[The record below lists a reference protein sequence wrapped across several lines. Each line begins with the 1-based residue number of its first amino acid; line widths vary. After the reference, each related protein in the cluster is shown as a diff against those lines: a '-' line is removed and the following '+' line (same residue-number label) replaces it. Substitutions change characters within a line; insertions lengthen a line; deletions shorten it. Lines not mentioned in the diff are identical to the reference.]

1 MNEPINFQEE
11 TSKELQAFKLGIE
24 YVAWLYSRAST
35 QERFTANDVAM
46 FLEMEA
52 SEVDESDMQNYKML

>member
-1 MNEPINFQEE
+1 MNETLKEE

-24 YVAWLYSRAST
+24 YAAWLYSRASV

-52 SEVDESDMQNYKML
+52 SEVNESDMHNYKML